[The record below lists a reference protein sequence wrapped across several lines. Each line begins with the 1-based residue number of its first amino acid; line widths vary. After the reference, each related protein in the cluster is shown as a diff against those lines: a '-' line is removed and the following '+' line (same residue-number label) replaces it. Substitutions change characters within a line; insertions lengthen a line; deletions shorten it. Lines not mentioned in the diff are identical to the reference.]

1 MASKLKLTDITTSY
15 HSFVKDQVLTETQLN
30 EFLDYFDDQDRLT
43 RISLSGVGIV
53 CGFEPRIESYLDN
66 DSQPQEKLIIKQGC
80 GVTTDGDLIHLRK
93 KGIDDPLK
101 KSIDLVEMPYTNYK
115 IFTDDNAKYAP
126 FFDINA
132 VQLPIWEA
140 ITEDEVTNVVTEP
153 PLKTLVGLHDMVALL
168 YLECFPDTNNLCDEL
183 SCDSQGEHQVAR
195 LRVLL
200 VSESTATIILSGDS
214 IFNKH
219 ELMSTYTQMK
229 DLSVKRVL
237 LNQTNAAAANKLAE
251 SYALSPAQ
259 SQVIVDLKAGMTLM
273 ANKLTPYFPGHGIAT
288 ILTNIDAKLPILP
301 SSNQL
306 YFQYR
311 YDLLKDVV
319 DTYNELKEAFIYI
332 ATECCPSITSFPK
345 HLMLGKIVPTDND
358 ILIGRYRHKFYR
370 SPILVDNSNQFA
382 QFKSLLTRMDEQ
394 LKTYP
399 VLPETSASGLLRNE
413 IKITP
418 SNFRSILGNKAIPF
432 YYNLALPLL
441 KAWNNDKTSR
451 GKYTQNL
458 SYNTSLLEM
467 SPRIQTPLLYNL
479 EPTNFLR
486 IEGHQGRDYKEVMTK
501 INDIKKQSGLSFD
514 LKALSIDLDQN
525 IVIDTA
531 NYECEFEDLS
541 VLLKAWVGEQQC
553 GIAKSTSLISAY
565 SLSKP
570 GYNLQEETYTSPIGV
585 YDKIPVFSESAAI
598 LGNDPKAKSFAKS
611 SEQTLANKSL
621 ALTSNKAS
629 YAGEATVIE
638 HLTTEE
644 DSVGAAFLY
653 AMASQPSG
661 KPNDY
666 VIAANY
672 YADAYIEKYGIV
684 WEPEI
689 KKILVTNSF
698 HLLAYTQALSNSIPT
713 SIAGITDAVIASYA
727 TNINNLCTA
736 LQKIQVT
743 YTESTTLSSKNRAIL
758 GLLINQLT
766 TICCAAKQLQTLLVE
781 IDKRKDA
788 ILERLTLK
796 KFIEQH
802 PGLEHLAGVE
812 PGGTFVIV
820 YLRKGLNA
828 AGGVQNTP
836 NGTVIADFSLP
847 YMCCSDCAPINFIMP
862 ISPIKLRLQQDTLCL
877 GVDNPILTFEAEPA
891 DGVIKSDQVITG
903 MTIEGNKL
911 TINPLAFDKTKL
923 NQVIKFTINDQNTDC
938 QLTVVEPLTVDFEV
952 PAQPAMNT
960 LVNFSATSPTA
971 FPAGTKF
978 AWDFGDGQTSTE
990 QTVPHIYSLP
1000 LGATNTAVVKL
1011 TVTPPSGTCP
1021 TVVTKNIVFDQIK
1034 ISITPTTFCVN
1045 DPIVNYPFIITPVGA
1060 KPKIDGS
1067 GVDPVNYTFTPSKA
1081 NIGSN
1086 PVTLDGVTALTLTVN
1101 PLPTVVANGDFIRTD
1116 LQLTAKAD
1124 NSRSVKWTF
1133 RSAAGRVVHPAIND
1147 NFNPLIPLVEFTN
1160 IKAGEVF
1167 TATFEAT
1174 NNCGKTTQPVNL
1186 IFPGTTTQG
1195 TPTNPTTPITVG
1207 TIDTPTTTIGDSTT
1221 PIVSVG
1227 TTTPGTSTTVS
1238 GATEVTVNQPNIG
1251 NISMSEVVS
1260 SINTT
1265 VASGIETIA
1274 NSAKTVTNE
1283 SCAADATRDLELN
1296 AQLIKQFMAGKV
1308 YPSLAKNQQLL
1319 YSEASKLYKNI
1330 QLDLS
1335 DYLMGNNNVLLASSI
1350 TAQLDQLYKQIAAI
1364 YQKNPTIAGHLLALL
1379 KLVVELYLAVIQC
1392 QDEKKLA
1399 SKEIGAV
1406 FALIDSLFSP
1416 KGTKTLTKF
1425 KLPLDQ
1431 SGKFLSYIKT
1441 VITYRVSKSNSWNE
1455 LTKLSRNL

>member
-53 CGFEPRIESYLDN
+53 CGFEPRIESYLDSN
-66 DSQPQEKLIIKQGC
+66 SQPQEKLIIKQGC

-115 IFTDDNAKYAP
+115 IFSDDNAKYAP

-132 VQLPIWEA
+132 VQMPIWEA

-153 PLKTLVGLHDMVALL
+153 PLKTLVGLHNMVALL

-237 LNQTNAAAANKLAE
+237 LNQTNAATANKLIE
-251 SYALSPAQ
+251 SYALSPEQ
-259 SQVIVDLKAGMTLM
+259 SQVIVDLNAGMTLM

-288 ILTNIDAKLPILP
+288 IINSINAKL
-301 SSNQL
+301 SSATVGNQVH
-306 YFQYR
+306 FQYV

-345 HLMLGKIVPTDND
+345 HLMLGKLVPSESDV
-358 ILIGRYRHKFYR
+358 LIGRYRHKFYR
-370 SPILVDNSNQFA
+370 SPILVNDSNQFER
-382 QFKSLLTRMDEQ
+382 FKSLLTRMDEQ
-394 LKTYP
+394 LKAYP
-399 VLPETSASGLLRNE
+399 ASQPGGITGLLRDT

-418 SNFRSILGNKAIPF
+418 SNFRTTLGRKAIPF

-441 KAWNNDKTSR
+441 KAWNNDKTR
-451 GKYTQNL
+451 LGKYKQNL
-458 SYNTSLLEM
+458 SYNTLLLDNI
-467 SPRIQTPLLYNL
+467 PRIQTPLLYNL

-501 INDIKKQSGLSFD
+501 INDIKKQNGLSFD
-514 LKALSIDLDQN
+514 LKALSIDLDES
-525 IVIDTA
+525 IVIDTTS
-531 NYECEFEDLS
+531 YECEFEDLS

-553 GIAKSTSLISAY
+553 GIAKATSLISAY
-565 SLSKP
+565 SLSRP
-570 GYNLQEETYTSPIGV
+570 GYNLHEETYTSPIGV
-585 YDKIPVFSESAAI
+585 YDKMPIFEESPRI
-598 LGNDPKAKSFAKS
+598 VGNDQKAKSAPKV
-611 SEQTLANKSL
+611 SEQTISYKSQALNANKV
-621 ALTSNKAS
+621 N

-638 HLTTEE
+638 NLSTQE
-644 DSVGAAFLY
+644 DSIGAAFLY

-661 KPNDY
+661 TPNDY

-672 YADAYIEKYGIV
+672 YADAYIAQHEIA

-689 KKILVTNSF
+689 KVILVTNSF

-713 SIAGITDAVIASYA
+713 SIAGITDAVIANYA

-802 PGLEHLAGVE
+802 PGLEHFAGVE

-862 ISPIKLRLQQDTLCL
+862 ASPIKLRLPKDTLCL
-877 GVDNPILTFEAEPA
+877 GVDNPQLTFEAEPA
-891 DGVIKSDQVITG
+891 DGEIKSDQEIAG

-911 TINPLAFDKTKL
+911 IINPLVFDKSKL
-923 NQVIKFTINDQNTDC
+923 NQLIKFTINGQFTDC
-938 QLTVVEPLTVDFEV
+938 HLTVVEPFKVDFQI
-952 PAQPAMNT
+952 PALPAMNT
-960 LVNFSATSPTA
+960 LVNFSATSPTT
-971 FPAGTKF
+971 FPPGTHF
-978 AWDFGDGQTSTE
+978 AWDFGDGQTSTA
-990 QTVPHIYSLP
+990 QTVSHNYSLP
-1000 LGATNTAVVKL
+1000 FGSTDTAVVKL
-1011 TVTPPSGTCP
+1011 TVTPPNGTCP
-1021 TVVTKNIVFDQIK
+1021 TVVTKNIVFDSIK
-1034 ISITPTTFCVN
+1034 LSIVPTTFCIN
-1045 DPIVNYPFIITPVGA
+1045 DSKVYPFIVTPVGA
-1060 KPKIDGS
+1060 KPIISGS
-1067 GVDPVNYTFTPSKA
+1067 GVDSVGFTFTPSKA
-1081 NIGSN
+1081 TIGAN
-1086 PVTLDGVTALTLTVN
+1086 PIVLNGAVALSLNVN
-1101 PLPTVVANGDFIRTD
+1101 PLPTMIVDGSI
-1116 LQLTAKAD
+1116 
-1124 NSRSVKWTF
+1124 SVDGLNLISKLSNASGNRWSF
-1133 RSAAGRVVHPAIND
+1133 LSAAGNIVHDPIYD
-1147 NFNPLIPLVEFTN
+1147 VENVFISIKEFMN
-1160 IKAGEVF
+1160 IKAGEIILVKLDVKNSCGAISQTLNF
-1167 TATFEAT
+1167 TFPEI
-1174 NNCGKTTQPVNL
+1174 NRQNL
-1186 IFPGTTTQG
+1186 
-1195 TPTNPTTPITVG
+1195 
-1207 TIDTPTTTIGDSTT
+1207 
-1221 PIVSVG
+1221 
-1227 TTTPGTSTTVS
+1227 GTSEVIAVQPGFVNVETTNVVPAGTTVS
-1238 GATEVTVNQPNIG
+1238 VESN
-1251 NISMSEVVS
+1251 
-1260 SINTT
+1260 NTT
-1265 VASGIETIA
+1265 SIID
-1274 NSAKTVTNE
+1274 KTSNME
-1283 SCAADATRDLELN
+1283 MCSADARKDIATT
-1296 AQLIKQFMAGKV
+1296 AQFINDFIEGKN
-1308 YPSLAKNQQLL
+1308 YGKLTKNQQLL
-1319 YSEASKLYKNI
+1319 FTQARQFSQKI
-1330 QLDLS
+1330 QADLA
-1335 DYLMGNNNVLLASSI
+1335 DFLQGNNNVELAS
-1350 TAQLDQLYKQIAAI
+1350 TVTVQLDRIYKEISAI
-1364 YQKNPTIAGHLLALL
+1364 YKKNPAFAAYLVGLL
-1379 KLVVELYLAVIQC
+1379 KLVIELYLAVIQC
-1392 QDEKKLA
+1392 QDEKRLEAKA
-1399 SKEIGAV
+1399 MHAV
-1406 FALIDSLFSP
+1406 FTLINSFFNP
-1416 KGTKTLTKF
+1416 KGAKSLVKF
-1425 KLPLDQ
+1425 ELPLDQ
-1431 SGKFLSYIKT
+1431 SGKFSIFIQS
-1441 VITYRVSKSNSWNE
+1441 VIAYRVPRTSSWTE
-1455 LTKLSRNL
+1455 LTNLNRYL